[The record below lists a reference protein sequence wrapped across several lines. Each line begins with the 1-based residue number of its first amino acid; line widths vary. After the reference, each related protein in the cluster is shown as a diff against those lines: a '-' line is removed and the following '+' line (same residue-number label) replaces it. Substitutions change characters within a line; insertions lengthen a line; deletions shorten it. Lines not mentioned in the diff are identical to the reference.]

1 MGNRDTSCRALQ
13 ATERNVVST
22 FCEMEPHG
30 IKGGGGRGGC
40 DQMDQMQAFRMSF
53 WLKVKNRQWGARRPL
68 MV

>member
-30 IKGGGGRGGC
+30 IKGGGQGG
-40 DQMDQMQAFRMSF
+40 M
-53 WLKVKNRQWGARRPL
+53 
-68 MV
+68 

>member
-22 FCEMEPHG
+22 FREMEPHG
-30 IKGGGGRGGC
+30 IKGGQGGC

-53 WLKVKNRQWGARRPL
+53 
-68 MV
+68 